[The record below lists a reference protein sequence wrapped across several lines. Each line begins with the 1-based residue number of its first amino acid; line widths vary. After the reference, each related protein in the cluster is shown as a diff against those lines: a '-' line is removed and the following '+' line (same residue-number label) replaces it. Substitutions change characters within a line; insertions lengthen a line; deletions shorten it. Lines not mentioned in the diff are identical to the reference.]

1 MREITLDNQNI
12 PIVYKPSLRV
22 KRISLRLSPKEFAF
36 ILTHPPRATHRQL
49 QRFLDQ
55 CGPWIKRQLEKVT
68 DAPSL
73 HPGAILSLY
82 GEDFECIHD
91 PLRRKPVLCQE
102 TKTLRLPLK
111 VSQKDLHSLFKKVAH
126 EKLLPLL
133 YKAVEDL
140 DQRVEKVSFRDSK
153 TRWGSCSGRKTI
165 SLNWRLVFLPPEVGH
180 YVCAHEAAH
189 LLHMNHSKAFWEVL
203 ERICPTYQKHRKWLK
218 AHGSAWMR
226 F

>member
-1 MREITLDNQNI
+1 MQQITWDNQNI

-22 KRISLRLSPKEFAF
+22 KRISLRLSPKELAF
-36 ILTHPPRATHRQL
+36 ILTHPPRATSRQL

-55 CGPWIKRQLEKVT
+55 CGPWIQRQLEKISE
-68 DAPSL
+68 APSFY
-73 HPGAILSLY
+73 PGMILSLY
-82 GEDFECIHD
+82 GEEFECVHD
-91 PLRRKPVLCQE
+91 PLRKRPVLCQE
-102 TKTLRLPLK
+102 TKTLRIPPK
-111 VSQKDLHSLFKKVAH
+111 FTQMDLHPFFKKIAH

-133 YKAVEDL
+133 HKTVEAL

-165 SLNWRLVFLPPEVGH
+165 SLNWRLVFLPPEVSY

-189 LLHMNHSKAFWEVL
+189 LLHMNHSQAFWEAV
-203 ERICPTYQKHRKWLK
+203 ESICPHYKKHRKWLK

>member
-1 MREITLDNQNI
+1 MQQITWDNQNI

-22 KRISLRLSPKEFAF
+22 KRISLRLSPKELAF
-36 ILTHPPRATHRQL
+36 VLTHPPRATSRQL

-55 CGPWIKRQLEKVT
+55 CGPWIQRQLKKISE
-68 DAPSL
+68 APSFY
-73 HPGAILSLY
+73 PGMILSFY
-82 GEDFECIHD
+82 GEEFECVHD
-91 PLRRKPVLCQE
+91 PLRKRPVLCQE
-102 TKTLRLPLK
+102 TKTLRIPPK
-111 VSQKDLHSLFKKVAH
+111 FTQMDLYPFFKKIAH

-133 YKAVEDL
+133 HKAVEAL

-165 SLNWRLVFLPPEVGH
+165 SLNWRLVFLPPEVSY

-189 LLHMNHSKAFWEVL
+189 LLHMNHSKAFWEAV
-203 ERICPTYQKHRKWLK
+203 ERICPHYKKHRKWLK

>member
-1 MREITLDNQNI
+1 MQEITWDNQNI

-22 KRISLRLSPKEFAF
+22 KRISLRLSPKELAF

-55 CGPWIKRQLEKVT
+55 SGPWIKQQLEKVT

-91 PLRRKPVLCQE
+91 PLRRKPVLCQG
-102 TKTLRLPLK
+102 TKTLRLPPK
-111 VSQKDLHSLFKKVAH
+111 FSQKDLHSLFKKVAH

-133 YKAVEDL
+133 YKAVEAL

-189 LLHMNHSKAFWEVL
+189 LLHLNHSKAFWEVV
-203 ERICPTYQKHRKWLK
+203 EKVCPTYQKQRKWLK
-218 AHGSAWMR
+218 AHGSVWMR

>member
-1 MREITLDNQNI
+1 MQEITLDNQNI

-22 KRISLRLSPKEFAF
+22 KRISLRLSPKELAF

-55 CGPWIKRQLEKVT
+55 CEPWIKQQLEKVT

-82 GEDFECIHD
+82 GESFECIHD

-102 TKTLRLPLK
+102 TKTLRLPPKFL
-111 VSQKDLHSLFKKVAH
+111 QKDLHSLFKKVAH

-133 YKAVEDL
+133 YKAVENL

-189 LLHMNHSKAFWEVL
+189 LLHMNHSKAFWEVV

>member
-1 MREITLDNQNI
+1 MQQITWDNQNI

-22 KRISLRLSPKEFAF
+22 KRISLRLSPKELAF
-36 ILTHPPRATHRQL
+36 ILTHPPRATSRQL

-55 CGPWIKRQLEKVT
+55 CGPWIQRQLEKISE
-68 DAPSL
+68 APSFY
-73 HPGAILSLY
+73 PGMILSLY
-82 GEDFECIHD
+82 GEEFECVHD
-91 PLRRKPVLCQE
+91 PLRKRPVLCQE
-102 TKTLRLPLK
+102 TKTLRIPPK
-111 VSQKDLHSLFKKVAH
+111 FTQMDLHPFFKKIAH

-133 YKAVEDL
+133 HKAVEAL

-165 SLNWRLVFLPPEVGH
+165 SLNWRLVFLPPEVSY
-180 YVCAHEAAH
+180 YVCAHEASH
-189 LLHMNHSKAFWEVL
+189 LLHMNHSKAFWEAV
-203 ERICPTYQKHRKWLK
+203 ERICPHYKKHRKWLK